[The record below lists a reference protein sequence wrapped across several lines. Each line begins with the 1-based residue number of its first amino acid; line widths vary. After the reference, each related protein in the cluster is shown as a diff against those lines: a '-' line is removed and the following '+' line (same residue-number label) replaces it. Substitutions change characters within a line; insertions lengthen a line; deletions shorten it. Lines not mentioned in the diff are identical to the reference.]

1 MSDHRKH
8 LLASTIIAG
17 LAISTAGSALAQTA
31 PDAPPAPTTAVAPLQ
46 TQNDTSSSDVEVEA
60 LIVTGSRIKRNE
72 FSSPDPIQVINAEVG
87 KLKGV
92 ATTGALLRTSTVA
105 SGSPQI
111 TAAIS
116 SAFVTDGGPGSETIS
131 LRGLGA
137 NRTLVLINGRRMGPS
152 GVRGGVSAVDL
163 NTIPS
168 SAIDRIDILKDG
180 ASSIYGSDAV
190 AGVVNIITKRDTDG
204 FEVDAFVS
212 QPQKHGGEETR
223 ASLAWGKTF
232 SKGFFSAS
240 YEYSKTAEQRVG
252 DRKYTNCGLP
262 YTTNAQGKRTDTVD
276 PRTGKTQCRDLLYDQ
291 IWLYDLDFN
300 PLDGKLQYDYG
311 HNMGQFIPPVPPG
324 QAAAYPG
331 FPPGFFTVGYGAAGD
346 PDVAVLDYNSPF
358 NLASSLTPRTER
370 NTVYLT
376 GAYDI
381 GAGVEAYGEV
391 LLNRRASKTN
401 GYRQFWSYFY
411 TEDGGDPFSAG
422 FSGDFILSPTPVTN
436 FNRAGQRVD
445 YQRYVGGLRGDFG
458 GADFLKGWDWDIFTQ
473 YSHSKGLYSQDVIL
487 DDALRS
493 NAFRTGSCVGTTT
506 PISKRPCVDV
516 SWVTPDFLAGKYT
529 PEEQAFLFSTETGKT
544 IYKQFVVEGS
554 ASGDLFKLPAG
565 PVGAAFGFH
574 LRRESINDTPGPI
587 TLAGNIWNS
596 SSAGI
601 TAGKDKTKEVFG
613 ELSIP
618 LLKALPFVENLDLS
632 LSGRYTDVDSYGS
645 DSTYKIG
652 LNWQVLSSLRL
663 RATKGTSF
671 RAPALFELYKNA
683 ETSFPSQRSVDPC
696 IRWTQNL
703 AQGNISQK
711 IADNCAADGVPG
723 NYSGAGV
730 SATASSSGGA
740 GNLVAETS
748 DAKTYGVIWTP
759 GFADLNVALDYFDI
773 TVKNEITQLGSAN
786 IVDGC
791 YRSLTF
797 PTDPLCGLFTRNP
810 TTFNIVTI
818 TDNYLNIADQTNR
831 GIDLTVRYGA
841 ELPWDT
847 KLTVDLQSTWQ
858 LKDTT
863 ALFADNVVD
872 SNGFVG
878 DPDWTGQLNFRLER
892 GDVTAFW
899 GIDMVGKASDA
910 EDYADTAQSGAVK
923 LKVHTEF
930 TAYHSLSL
938 QKKFDQMTLLLGVAN
953 LFDEAPPAVS
963 QNAGNYNMT
972 GYSVLSSQYDYI
984 GRRAFVNITAKF

>member
-1 MSDHRKH
+1 MSNHRKH

-17 LAISTAGSALAQTA
+17 LAVGVMSPALALAQA
-31 PDAPPAPTTAVAPLQ
+31 AAPLATTDQ
-46 TQNDTSSSDVEVEA
+46 SAPEETEVEA
-60 LIVTGSRIKRNE
+60 LVVTGSRIKRSE
-72 FSSPDPIQVINAEVG
+72 FNSPDPIQVINAEQG
-87 KLKGV
+87 KLKGI
-92 ATTGALLRTSTVA
+92 ANTGALLRTSTVA

-111 TAAIS
+111 TSAIS

-137 NRTLVLINGRRMGPS
+137 NRTLVLINGRRLGPS

-204 FEVDAFVS
+204 FEIDAFVS
-212 QPQKHGGEETR
+212 QPQRHGGEEYR
-223 ASLAWGKTF
+223 GSLAWGKTF

-240 YEYSKTAEQRVG
+240 YEYSKTAEQRIG
-252 DRKYTNCGLP
+252 DRKYTNCGQP
-262 YTTNAQGKRTDTVD
+262 YTTNAQGKRTDAVD

-291 IWLYDLDFN
+291 IWLYDFN
-300 PLDGKLQYDYG
+300 FSPLDGKLQYDYG
-311 HNMGQFIPPVPPG
+311 NNLGQFIPPVPPG

-331 FPPGFFTVGYGAAGD
+331 FPPGFFTVGYGVAGD
-346 PDVAVLDYNSPF
+346 TDLAVLDYNSPF

-370 NTVYLT
+370 HTVYLT

-381 GAGVEAYGEV
+381 TDSVEAYGEV
-391 LLNRRASKTN
+391 LLNRRSSKTN

-411 TEDGGDPFSAG
+411 TGDYDPFSAG
-422 FSGDFILSPTPVTN
+422 FTGDFILSPTPVTN
-436 FNRAGQRVD
+436 FNRAGQKVD
-445 YQRYVGGLRGDFG
+445 YQRYLGGLRGDFG
-458 GADFLKGWDWDIFTQ
+458 GVDFLKGWDWDIFAQ
-473 YSHSKGLYSQDVIL
+473 HSHSKGLYSQDVIL

-493 NAFRTGSCVGTTT
+493 SAFRTGSCAGTIT
-506 PISKRPCVDV
+506 PISKRKCVDV

-529 PEEQAFLFSTETGKT
+529 PEEQAFLFDSETGKT

-554 ASGDLFKLPAG
+554 ASGNLFSLPAG
-565 PVGAAFGFH
+565 PIGAAVGFH
-574 LRRESINDTPGPI
+574 YRRESINDTPGDI

-613 ELSIP
+613 ELSVP
-618 LLKALPFVENLDLS
+618 LLKDLPFAQSVDLS

-652 LNWQVLSSLRL
+652 LNWQLMSSLRL

-703 AQGNISQK
+703 AQGNISQRV
-711 IADNCAADGVPG
+711 ADNCKSAGIPG
-723 NYSGAGV
+723 AYSGAGV

-740 GNLVAETS
+740 GALVAETS

-759 GFADLNVALDYFDI
+759 GFANLNVALDYFDI

-791 YRSLTF
+791 YRSLSF
-797 PTDPLCGLFTRNP
+797 PTDPLCGLFTRHP

-831 GIDLTVRYGA
+831 GIDLTVRYGTD
-841 ELPWDT
+841 LPWDT
-847 KLTVDLQSTWQ
+847 KLTVDMQSTWQ

-863 ALFADNVVD
+863 ALSADNVID

-892 GDVTAFW
+892 GDITAFW

-930 TAYHSLSL
+930 TAYHNLSL
-938 QKKFDQMTLLLGVAN
+938 QKKFDEMTLLVGVAN
-953 LFDEAPPAVS
+953 VFDEAPPAVS
-963 QNAGNYNMT
+963 QSAGNYSMV
-972 GYSVLSSQYDYI
+972 GSSVLASQYDYI